1 MPQCVV
7 LISQR
12 MSTPKVSNRCR
23 QVSKVST
30 IWPLFRIILSFLRQK
45 CTNVPLNVDTFDTSA
60 TPLRYHRC
68 RHYYSIIP
76 TVIGHFHLPST
87 LLFIFLKKA
96 QHRKNL
102 SYSVEGIKRV
112 YETKKTSKINSS

>member
-1 MPQCVV
+1 M
-7 LISQR
+7 
-12 MSTPKVSNRCR
+12 
-23 QVSKVST
+23 
-30 IWPLFRIILSFLRQK
+30 
-45 CTNVPLNVDTFDTSA
+45 
-60 TPLRYHRC
+60 
-68 RHYYSIIP
+68 IP